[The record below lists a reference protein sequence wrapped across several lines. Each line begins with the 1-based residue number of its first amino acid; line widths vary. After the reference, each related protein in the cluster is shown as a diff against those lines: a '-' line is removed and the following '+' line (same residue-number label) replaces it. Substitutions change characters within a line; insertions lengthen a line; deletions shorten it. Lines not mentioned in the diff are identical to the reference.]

1 MTTRPANSRNREL
14 ITSGGTAAGS
24 LYTENSPLFREYG
37 PCEVKESP
45 IFLQQGISKYGSAS
59 RLMDH
64 GTRRLIPSKNQ
75 SGPVASF
82 AFPSLSQRKPAATK
96 QYRFT
101 SDNAG
106 IGARR
111 AHSVIQNPYC
121 DASNDEGFHDRD
133 NTCTETSS
141 VSVRTRQQPQTQ
153 LESLGSTQTWILLL
167 LPALS
172 AIAVLF
178 FHPNCVSS
186 RDLTS
191 ASCVKP
197 FYCTVLPSDLTD
209 SFGDSFNTFRIL
221 LEQPLASVNFIDLSM
236 QIGDVEMSKNKRLKY
251 ENSSADFLQ
260 ITNKLFTT
268 SLRDLKSTAGD
279 TKNGDSTYD
288 DSLDKLTAN
297 SDTIVSYTTKTYA
310 YVTVLNNPTNLLEV
324 RSLSRAGL
332 FYGGSRFPVFD
343 VTVVPLFSE
352 KLESISRKPEIL
364 YSSVHNREKFNI
376 STPVNSNL
384 SHGSSVNQHRKVT
397 REVSL
402 ESYEGMSVDDIRLTF
417 LSQSKLFSIWSA
429 VLIVS
434 LSFLSCIMMIIL
446 YKRVYDNIYNNN
458 IKLQKKISKSLYC
471 SSCCNW
477 MKFLCPEQFHVFGL
491 LVAAVFWLNPLQSI
505 LLLLSLVFPFL
516 ECPDY
521 WMFVSKL
528 TESYGRQGK
537 KLKIKYV

>member
-14 ITSGGTAAGS
+14 ITSGGTTAGS

-59 RLMDH
+59 RGMDH

-101 SDNAG
+101 SDNTG
-106 IGARR
+106 IGTRR
-111 AHSVIQNPYC
+111 AHPVVQNPYC
-121 DASNDEGFHDRD
+121 DASNGEGFNDHD

-197 FYCTVLPSDLTD
+197 FHCTVLPSDLTD

-236 QIGDVEMSKNKRLKY
+236 QIGDVEMSKNKRLEY
-251 ENSSADFLQ
+251 GNGSADFLQ

-268 SLRDLKSTAGD
+268 SLSDLMSTS
-279 TKNGDSTYD
+279 GDSTNGYNFYD

-297 SDTIVSYTTKTYA
+297 SDTTVSYTTKTCA

-332 FYGGSRFPVFD
+332 FYGGNRFPVFD
-343 VTVVPLFSE
+343 ITIIPLFSQ
-352 KLESISRKPEIL
+352 KSVLISRKPVVL
-364 YSSVHNREKFNI
+364 YSSVHDREKLNI
-376 STPVNSNL
+376 TTPDDSYFP
-384 SHGSSVNQHRKVT
+384 HEFTVNQHRKVR

-417 LSQSKLFSIWSA
+417 LTQSKLFSIWSA

-434 LSFLSCIMMIIL
+434 LSTLSFIMMIIL
-446 YKRVYDNIYNNN
+446 CKGAYDNIYNNN
-458 IKLQKKISKSLYC
+458 IKLQKKLSKSVYC

-477 MKFLCPEQFHVFGL
+477 MKFLHPEQFHVFGL
-491 LVAAVFWLNPLQSI
+491 LIAAVFWLNPLQSI
-505 LLLLSLVFPFL
+505 LLLLSLAFPFIK
-516 ECPDY
+516 CPDY
-521 WMFVSKL
+521 WMFISKL

-537 KLKIKYV
+537 KYKIR